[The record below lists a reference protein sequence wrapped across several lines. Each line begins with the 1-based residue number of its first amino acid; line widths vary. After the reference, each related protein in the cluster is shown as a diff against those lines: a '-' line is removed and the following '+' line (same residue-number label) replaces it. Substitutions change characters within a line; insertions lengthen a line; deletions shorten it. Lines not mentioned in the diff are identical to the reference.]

1 MYFTIHISFFAIV
14 LNKNSFRRMAVAF
27 KITKMID
34 LDSIDFLVDVEAP
47 EVAERFHPGQFVM
60 LMTRKEGERI
70 PMSVMKVDDGKITM
84 FIRKL
89 GKTSKEL
96 RDGMTS
102 FENVIGPLGNGIEE
116 KAYGTVVVVSDAVC
130 GHAENYAICDALGK
144 IEGNNIIS
152 IQTFPSKKEV
162 YPDEYLTKKIADR
175 HFITTE
181 DGSLGDKGS
190 YVVTL
195 KRLIENGVKIDYVF
209 GGGKLPT
216 MKAVSTVLAINN
228 IDNLFTTRQM
238 MVDGSGMCGSCRVYI
253 DGEMKL
259 SCIDGPM
266 FDSRKINWTRAMK
279 RYGMF
284 KKEEKK
290 ANEYYEAH
298 KGGCGQCQK

>member
-1 MYFTIHISFFAIV
+1 MS
-14 LNKNSFRRMAVAF
+14 F
-27 KITKMID
+27 KITKMMD
-34 LDSIDFLVDVEAP
+34 LDSIDYLVDVEAP

-60 LMTRKEGERI
+60 LMTKKEGERI
-70 PMSVMKVDDGKITM
+70 PMSVMKVDNGKISM

-96 RDGMTS
+96 RDGITS

-130 GHAENYAICDALGK
+130 GHAENYAICDVLGK

-152 IQTFPSKKEV
+152 IQTFSSKKEI
-162 YPDEYLTKKIADR
+162 YPDEFLTKKIADR

-181 DGSLGDKGS
+181 DGSFGDHGS
-190 YVVTL
+190 YIVTL
-195 KRLIENGVKIDYVF
+195 KRLINNGVKIDYVF

-216 MKAVSTVLAINN
+216 MKAVSTLLAINN

-284 KKEEKK
+284 KKEETI
-290 ANEYYEAH
+290 ANEYYDAH

>member
-1 MYFTIHISFFAIV
+1 M
-14 LNKNSFRRMAVAF
+14 AF

-47 EVAERFHPGQFVM
+47 EIAERFHPGQFVM

-70 PMSVMKVDDGKITM
+70 PMSVMKAEDGKLSM

-96 RDGMTS
+96 RDGIEA
-102 FENVIGPLGNGIEE
+102 FENVIGPLGHGVEE
-116 KAYGTVVVVSDAVC
+116 KVYGNILVLSDAVC

-144 IEGNNIIS
+144 IEGNTITS
-152 IQTFPSKKEV
+152 VQTFPSKAEI
-162 YPDEYLTKKIADR
+162 YPDEYLAKNVADR

-181 DGSLGDKGS
+181 DGSFGDAGS
-190 YVVTL
+190 YVTTL
-195 KRLIENGVKIDYVF
+195 KRLLKNDVPIDFVF

-216 MKAVSTVLAINN
+216 MKAVSTILAINN

-238 MVDGSGMCGSCRVYI
+238 MVDGSGMCGACRLYI

-259 SCIDGPM
+259 ACVDGPM
-266 FDSRKINWTRAMK
+266 FDSRKVNWTRAMK

-284 KKEEKK
+284 KKEEKI

>member
-1 MYFTIHISFFAIV
+1 MS
-14 LNKNSFRRMAVAF
+14 F

-34 LDSIDFLVDVEAP
+34 LDSIDFFVDVEAP
-47 EVAERFHPGQFVM
+47 EIAERFHAGQFVM

-70 PMSVMKVDDGKITM
+70 PMSVMKAEDGKLSM

-96 RDGMTS
+96 RDGITS
-102 FENVIGPLGNGIEE
+102 FENVIGPLGHGVEE
-116 KAYGTVVVVSDAVC
+116 KKYGNIVVVSDAVC
-130 GHAENYAICDALGK
+130 GHAENYAICEALGK
-144 IEGNNIIS
+144 IEGNTLTS
-152 IQTFPSKKEV
+152 IQTFPSKKEI
-162 YPDEYLTKKIADR
+162 YPDEYLAKKVADR

-181 DGSLGDKGS
+181 DGSFGDKGS
-190 YVVTL
+190 YVTTI

-216 MKAVSTVLAINN
+216 MKAVSTILAINN

-259 SCIDGPM
+259 ACVDGPM

>member
-1 MYFTIHISFFAIV
+1 MS
-14 LNKNSFRRMAVAF
+14 F

-60 LMTRKEGERI
+60 LMTRVEGERI
-70 PMSVMKVDDGKITM
+70 PMSVMKVKDGTISM

-102 FENVIGPLGNGIEE
+102 FENVIGPLGHGIEE
-116 KAYGTVVVVSDAVC
+116 KVYGNIVVVSDAVC
-130 GHAENYAICDALGK
+130 GHAENYAICEALGK
-144 IEGNNIIS
+144 IEGNHLTS
-152 IQTFPSKKEV
+152 IQTFASKKEI
-162 YPDEYLTKKIADR
+162 YPDEYLTKSIADR

-181 DGSLGDKGS
+181 DGSFGDEGS
-190 YVVTL
+190 YITTI
-195 KRLIENGVKIDYVF
+195 KRLLDNGVKIDYVF

-216 MKAVSTVLAINN
+216 MKAISTILAINN

-238 MVDGSGMCGSCRVYI
+238 MVDGSGMCGACRVYL

-259 SCIDGPM
+259 ACVDGPM

-290 ANEYYEAH
+290 ANDYYEAH

>member
-1 MYFTIHISFFAIV
+1 MS
-14 LNKNSFRRMAVAF
+14 F
-27 KITKMID
+27 KITKMMD
-34 LDSIDFLVDVEAP
+34 LDSIDYLVDVEAP

-60 LMTRKEGERI
+60 LMTKKEGERI
-70 PMSVMKVDDGKITM
+70 PMSVMKVDDGKISM

-96 RDGMTS
+96 RDGITS
-102 FENVIGPLGNGIEE
+102 FENVIGPLGHGIEE

-130 GHAENYAICDALGK
+130 GHAENYAICEALGK

-152 IQTFPSKKEV
+152 IQTFPSKKEI

-175 HFITTE
+175 HFITTG
-181 DGSLGDKGS
+181 DGSFGDHGS
-190 YVVTL
+190 YIVTL
-195 KRLIENGVKIDYVF
+195 KRLIDNGVKIDYVF

-216 MKAVSTVLAINN
+216 MKAVSTLLAINN

-284 KKEEKK
+284 KKEEKI
-290 ANEYYEAH
+290 ANEYYDAH

>member
-1 MYFTIHISFFAIV
+1 MS
-14 LNKNSFRRMAVAF
+14 F
-27 KITKMID
+27 KITKMMD

-60 LMTRKEGERI
+60 LMTKKEGERI
-70 PMSVMKVDDGKITM
+70 PMSVMKVNDGKISM

-96 RDGMTS
+96 RDGITS

-130 GHAENYAICDALGK
+130 GHAENYAICDSLGK

-181 DGSLGDKGS
+181 DGSFGDHGS
-190 YVVTL
+190 YLVTL
-195 KRLIENGVKIDYVF
+195 KRLIDNGVKIDYVF

-216 MKAVSTVLAINN
+216 MKAVSTILAINN

-298 KGGCGQCQK
+298 KGGCGKCQK

>member
-1 MYFTIHISFFAIV
+1 M
-14 LNKNSFRRMAVAF
+14 F

-70 PMSVMKVDDGKITM
+70 PMSVMKVNDGKISM

-96 RDGMTS
+96 RDGMKS
-102 FENVIGPLGNGIEE
+102 FENVIGPLGHGIKE
-116 KAYGTVVVVSDAVC
+116 KTYGTIAVVSDAVC
-130 GHAENYAICDALGK
+130 GHAENYAICEALSK

-152 IQTFPSKKEV
+152 IQTFPSKKEI
-162 YPDEYLTKKIADR
+162 YPDEYLTKGIADR

-181 DGSLGDKGS
+181 DGSAGDKGS

-195 KRLIENGVKIDYVF
+195 KKLLANGVKIDYVF

-238 MVDGSGMCGSCRVYI
+238 MVDGSGMCGSCRIYL

-259 SCIDGPM
+259 SCVDGPM
-266 FDSRKINWTRAMK
+266 FDSRKVNWTRAMK

-284 KKEEKK
+284 KKEEKI
-290 ANEYYEAH
+290 ADEYYEAH
-298 KGGCGQCQK
+298 KGGCGKCQK